1 MAASRRK
8 EHDVM
13 NRSLIACL
21 AGATMLA
28 SCNLAPKYVRP
39 LGAAPA
45 TLPQGGV
52 YPAAPTDAPDIT
64 RVGWREFFLKPRL
77 RQVIETGIANNR
89 DLRIAAANVLQAR
102 AQLRSQRASFLPT
115 VGLTGSATYTNNA
128 LGATG
133 AAAGGANAGGGTGTD
148 TGGTGT
154 GTTGTG
160 TSTGGGGTGVGTG
173 AGVSTGDADLELY
186 SLNAGISNFELD
198 LFGRVRNLARAAQEQ
213 VFASEEAQRSTRIS
227 LIAEIANAWLTMAAD
242 HDQLS
247 VARQT
252 LGTFR
257 QTFDLTSA
265 QFRIGVGSELEVRQA
280 ETNFQAARNDIATLE
295 TRVAQDQNALNLLV
309 GTMVP
314 AEQLPGGLGNA
325 QVTLDALPS
334 GLSSDVLLR
343 RPDVLQAEHQLI
355 AQNANIGAARAAF
368 FPTISLTA
376 AMGTISTA
384 LSGLFGG
391 GSFTY
396 TGAPGVSL
404 PLFDGGGRQGNLDY
418 TRATRD
424 VAVASYERTIQTA
437 FREVA
442 DALAQRGRIKEQVE
456 AQTARSNAAGTAARL
471 SEARFRA
478 GVDSFLNTLDA
489 QRTAYAAE
497 QQLVATQL
505 TRASNLVVL
514 YRSLGGGVVDSD
526 SKQVVR

>member
-1 MAASRRK
+1 
-8 EHDVM
+8 M

-28 SCNLAPKYVRP
+28 GCNLAPKYVRR

-52 YPAAPTDAPDIT
+52 YPTAPTDAPDIT
-64 RVGWREFFLKPRL
+64 RVGWREFFLEPRL
-77 RQVIETGIANNR
+77 RQVIETGVANNR
-89 DLRIAAANVLQAR
+89 DLRIAAGNVLQAR

-133 AAAGGANAGGGTGTD
+133 AAAGGATAGGGSGTGTGTG

-154 GTTGTG
+154 GTP
-160 TSTGGGGTGVGTG
+160 TGGGGTGAG
-173 AGVSTGDADLELY
+173 AGSGISTGGSDLEFY

-242 HDQLS
+242 RDQLR

-252 LGTFR
+252 LATFR

-309 GTMVP
+309 GATVP
-314 AEQLPGGLGNA
+314 AEQLPSSLGNA

-376 AMGTISTA
+376 AVGTISTA

-396 TGAPGVSL
+396 TGSPGFSL
-404 PLFDGGGRQGNLDY
+404 PLFDGGRRQGDLEY
-418 TRATRD
+418 ARATRE

-442 DALAQRGRIKEQVE
+442 DALAQRGRIEEQVE
-456 AQTARSNAAGTAARL
+456 AQTARSTAAGTAARL

-497 QQLVATQL
+497 QQLVATRL

-514 YRSLGGGVVDSD
+514 YRSLGGGVVDTD
-526 SKQVVR
+526 SNQAVR

>member
-1 MAASRRK
+1 
-8 EHDVM
+8 M

-28 SCNLAPKYVRP
+28 GCNLAPKYVRP

-45 TLPQGGV
+45 TLPEGGV

-64 RVGWREFFLKPRL
+64 RVGWRDFFLEPRL

-89 DLRIAAANVLQAR
+89 DLRVAAANVLQAR
-102 AQLRSQRASFLPT
+102 AQLRTQRASLVPT
-115 VGLTGSATYTNNA
+115 TGLTGSATYTNNVF
-128 LGATG
+128 GAAG
-133 AAAGGANAGGGTGTD
+133 AAAGGAGGAAGGAGAGV
-148 TGGTGT
+148 GTGT
-154 GTTGTG
+154 GAGTG
-160 TSTGGGGTGVGTG
+160 GGGAPGGGGTGVGTG
-173 AGVSTGDADLELY
+173 AGVGTGGSDLEFY
-186 SLNAGISNFELD
+186 SLNAGFSNFELD

-242 HDQLS
+242 QDQLRVS
-247 VARQT
+247 RSTLATFQQT
-252 LGTFR
+252 L
-257 QTFDLTSA
+257 DLTTA
-265 QFRIGVGSELEVRQA
+265 QSRIGVGSELEVRQA

-309 GTMVP
+309 GTTVP
-314 AEQLPGGLGNA
+314 AHQLPSGLLDT
-325 QVTLDALPS
+325 QVTLDALPYN
-334 GLSSDVLLR
+334 LSSDVLLR

-368 FPTISLTA
+368 FPAISLTA
-376 AMGTISTA
+376 TIGTISTA
-384 LSGLFGG
+384 LSSLFSG

-396 TGAPGVSL
+396 SGAPGVSL
-404 PLFDGGGRQGNLDY
+404 PLFDGGRRQGNLDY
-418 TRATRD
+418 ARATRD

-442 DALAQRGRIKEQVE
+442 DALAQRGTIGEQID
-456 AQTARSNAAGTAARL
+456 AQTARASAARTAARL

-478 GVDSFLNTLDA
+478 GIDSFLTSLDA

-497 QQLVATQL
+497 QQLVATRL

-514 YRSLGGGVVDSD
+514 YRSLGGGVMDVDREP
-526 SKQVVR
+526 VVQ